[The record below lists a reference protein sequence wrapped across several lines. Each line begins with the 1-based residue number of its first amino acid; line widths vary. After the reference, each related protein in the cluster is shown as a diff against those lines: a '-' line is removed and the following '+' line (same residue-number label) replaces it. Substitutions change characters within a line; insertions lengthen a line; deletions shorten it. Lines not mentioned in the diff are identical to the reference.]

1 MIIGKKIIGQE
12 FLMNWL
18 NKHLSFKADL
28 MVTMLNGLV
37 VVGGVFI
44 LNGLIARIHG
54 LEHLGEFLLI
64 KRTLSAIVGILLIG
78 INIGLPNYLSRNF
91 QKSYGDIS
99 FILFIIV
106 TIPLTVI
113 LIVSIL
119 WFDITGFYSEH
130 FWVYIVFSLSISAQ
144 FITYAL
150 YRGYMN
156 MIGANIFQ
164 LLGTAII
171 PIIVFTIVIDLY
183 EGLFW
188 IGSCVLIMMFFAF
201 IFRNKGLNIH
211 EINFHQSKKIVKYG
225 LERIPSF
232 FAQFILLAG
241 VPLFLAQTV
250 NFESVAYFNSSLSL
264 VRLSL
269 ILVNPIGMVLLP
281 RISNKIASGA
291 MDDVANFL
299 NIFLKA
305 GIVFS
310 VIGTAYC
317 YINAP
322 FILSFWLGEVSDG
335 GITIL
340 RLTILALPFYTF
352 SGLTR
357 SPIDAVSEK
366 GYNSLIYGLAAVV
379 LITIFFIG
387 KTLGFDLLT
396 TALVSFLISHIVAGL
411 LSAFFI
417 QRFYHSK
424 LWNFQLIRDVV
435 IGTLII
441 YLISHLFSLL
451 NISAVTQFITTSV
464 IYIIVGI
471 IIFKFVKTGWL
482 AELKSKLYA
491 S

>member
-1 MIIGKKIIGQE
+1 
-12 FLMNWL
+12 L
-18 NKHLSFKADL
+18 NIFSHKLSFKSDFL
-28 MVTMLNGLV
+28 VTFLNGLIV
-37 VVGGVFI
+37 IGGVFI

-54 LEHLGEFLLI
+54 LEVLGEFLLI
-64 KRTLSAIVGILLIG
+64 KRTLSAVVGILLIG
-78 INIGLPNYLSRNF
+78 MNVGLPNYLSRNF
-91 QKSYGDIS
+91 QRPFGDIS

-130 FWVYIVFSLSISAQ
+130 FWIYIIFSLGISAQ

-171 PIIVFTIVIDLY
+171 PIIVFTFVIDLY
-183 EGLFW
+183 EGLSW
-188 IGSCVLIMMFFAF
+188 IGSCILIVMIFAF
-201 IFRNKGLNIH
+201 IIRNNGINIH
-211 EINFHQSKKIVKYG
+211 EINFHQSKKVIKYG

-232 FAQFILLAG
+232 VAQFILLAG
-241 VPLFLAQTV
+241 IPLVLAH
-250 NFESVAYFNSSLSL
+250 
-264 VRLSL
+264 
-269 ILVNPIGMVLLP
+269 
-281 RISNKIASGA
+281 
-291 MDDVANFL
+291 DVANFL

-322 FILSFWLGEVSDG
+322 LILSFWLGEVSDT

-340 RLTILALPFYTF
+340 RLTILALPFYTL

-411 LSAFFI
+411 LGAFFI
-417 QRFYHSK
+417 QRFYHNK
-424 LWNFQLIRDVV
+424 LWNLELIRDVV

-451 NISAVTQFITTSV
+451 NISAVSQLITTSV
-464 IYIIVGI
+464 IYVIVGI
-471 IIFKFVKTGWL
+471 IIFKYSKTGWL
-482 AELKSKLYA
+482 ADLKSKIHA
-491 S
+491 